1 MWSFILKN
9 EIETMKN
16 HLITICVFLSTYV
29 QSQQLIP
36 LNEKAYSDS
45 LKKVANSKVDN
56 NAKANSYFL
65 LSNFYRN
72 TDSLLS
78 KNYLEKGK
86 ALSPKTSLNTAKY
99 HYYEGWHF
107 LESNKEKA
115 AVSFQKAI
123 KEFSKIKS
131 QEADFYI
138 ASSWY
143 NYGVTQKN
151 KEGYPF
157 LVKILVE
164 KSIPQIEQYKDHK
177 TLGQFYSQLAIILTY
192 NAEFAKAY
200 EYNTKAIKILE
211 KNAPHSAELFF
222 AYLNTASN
230 FCYQAKGDEAK
241 KYLDKAEKLIQPY
254 PDSNS
259 NTSFYYGKTLYFI
272 TKQKNEEALPMI
284 EKGLVYAK
292 RSRQNLLTQMF
303 YMNKYDI
310 LRKQNKLNEAKNV
323 LENILSE
330 KTLIIDANN
339 RKIFYNQ
346 LSSLN
351 EQMGNLKEALVWE
364 KKYSKLNDS
373 LNSENVKLELNTL
386 ETKFRTAEKQKEI
399 ANLNTEKAQKE
410 LELNKKN
417 QYLWV
422 LVFASLFLLILIIS
436 IYFYTKKLAKEKEIN
451 HSQKLKEIA
460 QQEELK
466 ITKAILEGEEKE
478 RERVGKDLHDGLG
491 GMLAGVKI
499 NFSAWASQN
508 LEPENKQNFND
519 ILHQL
524 DHSVTELRN
533 ISRNLMPESLLKL
546 GLETALKDLCEF
558 YSRKDL
564 HIDFQPIDINSKL
577 PLAVQ
582 INIFRIVQEIL
593 ANAVKHSEAENILL
607 QCSQSN
613 DVFLVTIED
622 DGKGFSQDSSP
633 TKSMGLHNLKTRV
646 DYLKGK
652 MEINSDHEG
661 TAINIELNTNAISYN
676 QHRHCR

>member
-1 MWSFILKN
+1 
-9 EIETMKN
+9 MKN
-16 HLITICVFLSTYV
+16 HLITICIFLSIYV

-45 LKKVANSKVDN
+45 LKTVVNSKVDN

-72 TDSLLS
+72 TDSFLS

-123 KEFSKIKS
+123 QEFSKIKS

-259 NTSFYYGKTLYFI
+259 NASFYYGKTLYFI

-310 LRKQNKLNEAKNV
+310 LRKQNKLNDAKNV

-373 LNSENVKLELNTL
+373 LSSENVRLELNTL

-422 LVFASLFLLILIIS
+422 LIFASLFLLILIIS

-508 LEPENKQNFND
+508 LEPENKQNFNE

-613 DVFLVTIED
+613 DVFLITIED

-652 MEINSDHEG
+652 MEINSDREG
-661 TAINIELNTNAISYN
+661 TSINIELNTNAIS
-676 QHRHCR
+676 

>member
-1 MWSFILKN
+1 
-9 EIETMKN
+9 MKN
-16 HLITICVFLSTYV
+16 HLITICVFLSTYI

-72 TDSLLS
+72 TDSFLS

-86 ALSPKTSLNTAKY
+86 ALSANTPLNTAKY

-131 QEADFYI
+131 QEADFFI

-211 KNAPHSAELFF
+211 KNASHSAELFF

-259 NTSFYYGKTLYFI
+259 NASFYYGKTLYFI

-422 LVFASLFLLILIIS
+422 MVFASLFLLILIIS

-508 LEPENKQNFND
+508 LEPENKQNFNE

-564 HIDFQPIDINSKL
+564 HIDFQSIDINSKL

-613 DVFLVTIED
+613 DVFLITIED

-661 TAINIELNTNAISYN
+661 TSINIELNTNAIS
-676 QHRHCR
+676 

>member
-1 MWSFILKN
+1 
-9 EIETMKN
+9 MKN
-16 HLITICVFLSTYV
+16 HLITICVFLSTYI

-45 LKKVANSKVDN
+45 LKTVVNSKVDN

-72 TDSLLS
+72 TDTLLS

-123 KEFSKIKS
+123 QEFSKIKS

-241 KYLDKAEKLIQPY
+241 KYLDKAEKLILPY

-259 NTSFYYGKTLYFI
+259 NASFYYGKTLYFI

-292 RSRQNLLTQMF
+292 RSHQNLLTQMF

-310 LRKQNKLNEAKNV
+310 LRKQNKLNDAKNV

-508 LEPENKQNFND
+508 LEPENKQNFNE

-558 YSRKDL
+558 YSRIDL

-613 DVFLVTIED
+613 DVFLITIED
-622 DGKGFSQDSSP
+622 DGKGFSQDSSS

-661 TAINIELNTNAISYN
+661 TAINIELNTNAIS
-676 QHRHCR
+676 

>member
-1 MWSFILKN
+1 
-9 EIETMKN
+9 MKN
-16 HLITICVFLSTYV
+16 HLITICIFLSTYV

-36 LNEKAYSDS
+36 LNEKSYSDS
-45 LKKVANSKVDN
+45 LKTVVNSKVDN

-78 KNYLEKGK
+78 KSYLEKGK
-86 ALSPKTSLNTAKY
+86 ALSAKTPLNTAKY

-115 AVSFQKAI
+115 AASFQKAI
-123 KEFSKIKS
+123 QEFSKIKTK
-131 QEADFYI
+131 EADFYI

-164 KSIPQIEQYKDHK
+164 KSIPQIEKYKDHK
-177 TLGQFYSQLAIILTY
+177 TLGQFYSQLGIILTY
-192 NAEFAKAY
+192 NAEFAKAF

-211 KNAPHSAELFF
+211 KNAPHSPELFF

-254 PDSNS
+254 PESSSNA
-259 NTSFYYGKTLYFI
+259 SFYYGKTLYFI

-284 EKGLVYAK
+284 EKGLIYAK
-292 RSRQNLLTQMF
+292 KSNQNLLTQMF

-339 RKIFYNQ
+339 RKAFYSQ

-351 EQMGNLKEALVWE
+351 EQMGNLKEALIWE
-364 KKYSKLNDS
+364 KKYLKLNDS

-410 LELNKKN
+410 LEINKKN
-417 QYLWV
+417 QYLWL

-508 LEPENKQNFND
+508 LEPEKKQNFNG
-519 ILHQL
+519 ILNQL

-533 ISRNLMPESLLKL
+533 IARNLMPESLLKF
-546 GLETALKDLCEF
+546 GLETALKDLSEF
-558 YSRKDL
+558 YARKDL
-564 HIDFQPIDINSKL
+564 HIDFQPIDITTDL

-607 QCSQSN
+607 QCSQSEE
-613 DVFLVTIED
+613 VFLITIED
-622 DGKGFSQDSSP
+622 DGKGFSQDSSQ

-652 MEINSDHEG
+652 MEINSDDEG
-661 TAINIELNTNAISYN
+661 TAINIELNTHAIS
-676 QHRHCR
+676 

>member
-1 MWSFILKN
+1 LWSFILNN

-16 HLITICVFLSTYV
+16 HLITICVFLSTYIH
-29 QSQQLIP
+29 SQQLIP
-36 LNEKAYSDS
+36 LNEKAYSES
-45 LKKVANSKVDN
+45 LKKVANNKVDN

-72 TDSLLS
+72 TDTLLS

-86 ALSPKTSLNTAKY
+86 ALSPKTSLNNAKY

-123 KEFSKIKS
+123 QEFSKIKS

-211 KNAPHSAELFF
+211 KNAQHSAELFF

-259 NTSFYYGKTLYFI
+259 NASFYYGKTLYFI

-310 LRKQNKLNEAKNV
+310 LRKQNKLNDAKNV

-417 QYLWV
+417 QYLWMM
-422 LVFASLFLLILIIS
+422 VFASLFLLILIIS

-508 LEPENKQNFND
+508 LEPENKQNFNE

-564 HIDFQPIDINSKL
+564 HIDFRPIDINSKL

-613 DVFLVTIED
+613 DVFLITIED

-661 TAINIELNTNAISYN
+661 TAINIELNTNAIS
-676 QHRHCR
+676 

>member
-1 MWSFILKN
+1 
-9 EIETMKN
+9 MKN
-16 HLITICVFLSTYV
+16 HLITICIFLSIYV

-72 TDSLLS
+72 TDSFLS

-86 ALSPKTSLNTAKY
+86 ALSANTPLNTAKY

-131 QEADFYI
+131 QEADFFI

-241 KYLDKAEKLIQPY
+241 KYLDKAEKLILPY
-254 PDSNS
+254 PESNS
-259 NTSFYYGKTLYFI
+259 NASFYYGKTLYFI

-284 EKGLVYAK
+284 EKGLFYAK

-323 LENILSE
+323 LQNILSE

-339 RKIFYNQ
+339 RKAFYNQ

-417 QYLWV
+417 QYLWIMF
-422 LVFASLFLLILIIS
+422 FASLFLLILIIS

-508 LEPENKQNFND
+508 LEPENKQNFNE

-564 HIDFQPIDINSKL
+564 HIDFQSIDINSKL

-613 DVFLVTIED
+613 DVFLITIED
-622 DGKGFSQDSSP
+622 DGKGFSQDSP

-661 TAINIELNTNAISYN
+661 TSINIELNTNAIS
-676 QHRHCR
+676 

>member
-1 MWSFILKN
+1 
-9 EIETMKN
+9 MKN
-16 HLITICVFLSTYV
+16 HLITICVFLSTYI

-36 LNEKAYSDS
+36 LNEKAYSES

-65 LSNFYRN
+65 LSNFYRS
-72 TDSLLS
+72 TDTLLS

-86 ALSPKTSLNTAKY
+86 ALSPKTSLNNAKY

-131 QEADFYI
+131 QEADFFI

-211 KNAPHSAELFF
+211 KNAQHSAELFF

-259 NTSFYYGKTLYFI
+259 NASFYYGKTLYFI

-310 LRKQNKLNEAKNV
+310 LRKQNKLNDAKNV

-417 QYLWV
+417 QYLWIM
-422 LVFASLFLLILIIS
+422 VFASLFLLILIIS

-508 LEPENKQNFND
+508 LEPENKQNFNE

-564 HIDFQPIDINSKL
+564 HIGFQPIDINSKL

-613 DVFLVTIED
+613 DVFLITIED

-661 TAINIELNTNAISYN
+661 TAINIELNTNAIS
-676 QHRHCR
+676 

>member
-1 MWSFILKN
+1 
-9 EIETMKN
+9 MKN
-16 HLITICVFLSTYV
+16 HLITICVFLSTYI

-72 TDSLLS
+72 TDSFLS

-86 ALSPKTSLNTAKY
+86 ALSPKISLNTAKY

-123 KEFSKIKS
+123 QEFSKIKS

-211 KNAPHSAELFF
+211 KNAQHSAELFF

-259 NTSFYYGKTLYFI
+259 NASFYYGKTLYFI

-310 LRKQNKLNEAKNV
+310 LRKQNKLNDAKNV

-373 LNSENVKLELNTL
+373 LSSENVKLELNTL

-399 ANLNTEKAQKE
+399 ANLNTEKVQKE

-422 LVFASLFLLILIIS
+422 LIFASLFLLILIIS

-508 LEPENKQNFND
+508 LEPENKQNFNE

-564 HIDFQPIDINSKL
+564 HIDFQSIDINSKL

-613 DVFLVTIED
+613 DVFLITIED

-661 TAINIELNTNAISYN
+661 TAINIELNTHAIS
-676 QHRHCR
+676 

>member
-1 MWSFILKN
+1 
-9 EIETMKN
+9 MKN
-16 HLITICVFLSTYV
+16 HLITICIFLSIYV

-45 LKKVANSKVDN
+45 LKKVANSSVDN

-72 TDSLLS
+72 TDSFLS

-259 NTSFYYGKTLYFI
+259 NASFYYGKTLYFI

-310 LRKQNKLNEAKNV
+310 LRKQNKLNDAKNV

-373 LNSENVKLELNTL
+373 LSSENVKLELNTL

-422 LVFASLFLLILIIS
+422 MVFASLFLLILIIS

-508 LEPENKQNFND
+508 LEPENKQNFNE

-558 YSRKDL
+558 YSRIDL
-564 HIDFQPIDINSKL
+564 HIGFQPIDINSKL

-661 TAINIELNTNAISYN
+661 TAINIELNTNAIS
-676 QHRHCR
+676 

>member
-1 MWSFILKN
+1 
-9 EIETMKN
+9 MKN
-16 HLITICVFLSTYV
+16 HLITICVFLSTYI

-45 LKKVANSKVDN
+45 LKTVVNSSVDN

-72 TDSLLS
+72 TDTLLS

-123 KEFSKIKS
+123 QEFSKIKS

-157 LVKILVE
+157 LVKILIE

-259 NTSFYYGKTLYFI
+259 NASFYYGKTLYFI

-339 RKIFYNQ
+339 RKAFYNQ

-422 LVFASLFLLILIIS
+422 MVFASLFLLILIIS

-508 LEPENKQNFND
+508 LEPENKQNFNE

-564 HIDFQPIDINSKL
+564 HIGFQPIDINSKL

-613 DVFLVTIED
+613 DVFLITIED

-661 TAINIELNTNAISYN
+661 TAINIELNTNAIS
-676 QHRHCR
+676 

>member
-1 MWSFILKN
+1 
-9 EIETMKN
+9 MKN

>member
-1 MWSFILKN
+1 
-9 EIETMKN
+9 MKN
-16 HLITICVFLSTYV
+16 HLITIYIFLSIYV

-45 LKKVANSKVDN
+45 LKTVINSSVDN

-72 TDSLLS
+72 TDSFLS

-86 ALSPKTSLNTAKY
+86 ALSPKTSLNNAKY

-123 KEFSKIKS
+123 QEFSKIKS

-211 KNAPHSAELFF
+211 KNAQHSAELFF

-259 NTSFYYGKTLYFI
+259 NASFYYGKTLYFI

-310 LRKQNKLNEAKNV
+310 LRKQNKLNDAKNV

-508 LEPENKQNFND
+508 LEPENKQNFNE

-564 HIDFQPIDINSKL
+564 HIAFQSIDINSKL

-613 DVFLVTIED
+613 DVFLITIED

-661 TAINIELNTNAISYN
+661 TAINIELNTNAIS
-676 QHRHCR
+676 

>member
-1 MWSFILKN
+1 
-9 EIETMKN
+9 MKN
-16 HLITICVFLSTYV
+16 HLITICIFLSIYI

-36 LNEKAYSDS
+36 LNEKSYSDS
-45 LKKVANSKVDN
+45 LKTVVNSKADN

-78 KNYLEKGK
+78 KNYLEKAK
-86 ALSPKTSLNTAKY
+86 ALSPKTTLNSAKY
-99 HYYEGWHF
+99 YFYEGQHF

-123 KEFSKIKS
+123 QEFSKIKTE
-131 QEADFYI
+131 EADFYI

-164 KSIPQIEQYKDHK
+164 KSIPQVEKYTNHK
-177 TLGQFYSQLAIILTY
+177 SLGQFYSQLAIILTY
-192 NAEFAKAY
+192 NAEFAKAF

-211 KNAPHSAELFF
+211 KNAPHSPELFF

-254 PDSNS
+254 PESSANA
-259 NTSFYYGKTLYFI
+259 SFYYGKTLYFI

-292 RSRQNLLTQMF
+292 KSNQNLLTQMF
-303 YMNKYDI
+303 YLNKYDI

-339 RKIFYNQ
+339 RKAFYNQ

-351 EQMGNLKEALVWE
+351 EQMGNLKEALDWE
-364 KKYSKLNDS
+364 KKYSKLSDS
-373 LNSENVKLELNTL
+373 LSSENVKLELNTL

-399 ANLNTEKAQKE
+399 ANLNAEKAQKE
-410 LELNKKN
+410 LEINKKN
-417 QYLWV
+417 QYLWL
-422 LVFASLFLLILIIS
+422 LVFASLFLLVLIVS
-436 IYFYTKKLAKEKEIN
+436 IIFYTKKLAKEKEIN

-508 LEPENKQNFND
+508 LEPENKQNFNQ
-519 ILHQL
+519 ILNQL

-533 ISRNLMPESLLKL
+533 IARNLMPESLLKF
-546 GLETALKDLCEF
+546 GLETALKDLSEF
-558 YSRKDL
+558 YTRKDL
-564 HIDFQPIDINSKL
+564 HIDFQPIDINTNL

-607 QCSQSN
+607 QCSQSEK
-613 DVFLVTIED
+613 VFLITIED
-622 DGKGFSQDSSP
+622 DGKGFSQDSSQ

-646 DYLKGK
+646 DYLKGT
-652 MEINSDHEG
+652 MEINSDDEG
-661 TAINIELNTNAISYN
+661 TAINIELNTHAIS
-676 QHRHCR
+676 

>member
-1 MWSFILKN
+1 
-9 EIETMKN
+9 MKN
-16 HLITICVFLSTYV
+16 HLITICVFLSTYI

-36 LNEKAYSDS
+36 LNEKAYSES

-72 TDSLLS
+72 TDSFLS

-86 ALSPKTSLNTAKY
+86 ALSPKISLNTAKY

-123 KEFSKIKS
+123 QEFSKIKS

-259 NTSFYYGKTLYFI
+259 NASFYYGKTLYFI

-310 LRKQNKLNEAKNV
+310 LRKQNKLNDAKNV

-417 QYLWV
+417 QYLWMM
-422 LVFASLFLLILIIS
+422 VFASLFLLILIIS

-508 LEPENKQNFND
+508 LEPENKQNFNE

-564 HIDFQPIDINSKL
+564 HIGFQPIDINSKL

-613 DVFLVTIED
+613 DVFLITIED

-661 TAINIELNTNAISYN
+661 TSINIELNTNAIS
-676 QHRHCR
+676 

>member
-1 MWSFILKN
+1 
-9 EIETMKN
+9 MKN
-16 HLITICVFLSTYV
+16 HLITICIFLSVYI

-36 LNEKAYSDS
+36 LNEKSYSDS
-45 LKKVANSKVDN
+45 LKTVVNSKADN

-72 TDSLLS
+72 TDPLLS
-78 KNYLEKGK
+78 KNYLEKAK
-86 ALSPKTSLNTAKY
+86 ALSPKTSLNKAKY
-99 HYYEGWHF
+99 YYYEGQHF

-123 KEFSKIKS
+123 QEFSKIKTE
-131 QEADFYI
+131 EADFYI

-164 KSIPQIEQYKDHK
+164 KSIPQVEKYKNHK
-177 TLGQFYSQLAIILTY
+177 TLGQLYSQLAIILTY
-192 NAEFAKAY
+192 NAEFEKAF

-211 KNAPHSAELFF
+211 KNAPHSPELFF

-241 KYLDKAEKLIQPY
+241 KYLDKAEKLIRSY
-254 PDSNS
+254 PESSANA
-259 NTSFYYGKTLYFI
+259 SFYYGKTLYFI

-284 EKGLVYAK
+284 DKGLVYAK
-292 RSRQNLLTQMF
+292 KSNQNLLTQMF
-303 YMNKYDI
+303 YLNKYDI

-339 RKIFYNQ
+339 RKTFYNQ

-351 EQMGNLKEALVWE
+351 EQMGNLKEALIWE

-373 LNSENVKLELNTL
+373 LSSENVKLELNKL

-410 LELNKKN
+410 LEINKKN
-417 QYLWV
+417 QYLWL
-422 LVFASLFLLILIIS
+422 LVFASLFLVILIIS
-436 IYFYTKKLAKEKEIN
+436 IYFYTKKLAREKEIN

-508 LEPENKQNFND
+508 LEPENKQNFNE
-519 ILHQL
+519 ILNQL
-524 DHSVTELRN
+524 DYSVTELRN
-533 ISRNLMPESLLKL
+533 IARNLMPESLLKF
-546 GLETALKDLCEF
+546 GLETALKDLSEF
-558 YSRKDL
+558 YTRKDL
-564 HIDFQPIDINSKL
+564 HIDFQAININSNL
-577 PLAVQ
+577 SLAVQ

-593 ANAVKHSEAENILL
+593 ANAVKHSEAKNILL

-613 DVFLVTIED
+613 DVFLITIED
-622 DGKGFSQDSSP
+622 DGKGFSQDFAK
-633 TKSMGLHNLKTRV
+633 TKSMGLQNLKTRV

-652 MEINSDHEG
+652 MEINSDDEG
-661 TAINIELNTNAISYN
+661 TAINIELNTHAIS
-676 QHRHCR
+676 

>member
-1 MWSFILKN
+1 
-9 EIETMKN
+9 MKN
-16 HLITICVFLSTYV
+16 HLITICIFLSIYV

-45 LKKVANSKVDN
+45 LKTVVNSKVDN

-72 TDSLLS
+72 TDSFLS

-123 KEFSKIKS
+123 QEFSKIKS

-241 KYLDKAEKLIQPY
+241 KYLDKAEKLILPY

-259 NTSFYYGKTLYFI
+259 NASFYYGKTLYFI

-310 LRKQNKLNEAKNV
+310 LRKQNKLNDAKNV

-373 LNSENVKLELNTL
+373 LSSENVKLELNTL

-417 QYLWV
+417 QYLWIM
-422 LVFASLFLLILIIS
+422 VFASLFLLILIIS

-508 LEPENKQNFND
+508 LESENKQNFNE

-564 HIDFQPIDINSKL
+564 HIDFQSIDINSKL

-661 TAINIELNTNAISYN
+661 TAINIELNTNAIS
-676 QHRHCR
+676 

>member
-1 MWSFILKN
+1 
-9 EIETMKN
+9 MKN
-16 HLITICVFLSTYV
+16 HLITICIFLSIYV

-72 TDSLLS
+72 TDTLLS

-86 ALSPKTSLNTAKY
+86 ALSPKTSLNNAKY

-131 QEADFYI
+131 QEADFFI

-259 NTSFYYGKTLYFI
+259 NASFYYGKTLYFI

-339 RKIFYNQ
+339 RKTFYNQ
-346 LSSLN
+346 LSSLS

-508 LEPENKQNFND
+508 LEPENKQNFNE

-564 HIDFQPIDINSKL
+564 HIGFQPIDINSKL

-613 DVFLVTIED
+613 DLFLITIED

-661 TAINIELNTNAISYN
+661 TAINIELNTNAIS
-676 QHRHCR
+676 

>member
-1 MWSFILKN
+1 
-9 EIETMKN
+9 MKN
-16 HLITICVFLSTYV
+16 HLITICVFLSTYI

-45 LKKVANSKVDN
+45 LKTVVNSSVDN

-72 TDSLLS
+72 TDTLLS

-86 ALSPKTSLNTAKY
+86 ALSPKTSLNNAKY

-254 PDSNS
+254 PESNS
-259 NTSFYYGKTLYFI
+259 NASFYYGKTLYFI

-292 RSRQNLLTQMF
+292 RSHQNLLTQMF

-323 LENILSE
+323 MENILSE

-508 LEPENKQNFND
+508 LEPENKQNFNE

-613 DVFLVTIED
+613 DVFLITIED

-661 TAINIELNTNAISYN
+661 TAINIELNTNAIS
-676 QHRHCR
+676 

>member
-1 MWSFILKN
+1 
-9 EIETMKN
+9 MKN
-16 HLITICVFLSTYV
+16 HLITICVFLSTYI

-45 LKKVANSKVDN
+45 LKTVVNSSVDN

-72 TDSLLS
+72 TDSFLS
-78 KNYLEKGK
+78 KNCLEKGK

-99 HYYEGWHF
+99 HYYEGQYF

-123 KEFSKIKS
+123 QEFSKIKS

-211 KNAPHSAELFF
+211 KNAQHSAELFF

-259 NTSFYYGKTLYFI
+259 NASFYYGKTLYFI
-272 TKQKNEEALPMI
+272 TKQKNKEALPMI

-292 RSRQNLLTQMF
+292 RSHQNLLTQMF

-310 LRKQNKLNEAKNV
+310 LRKQNKLNDAKNV

-339 RKIFYNQ
+339 RKAFCNQ

-422 LVFASLFLLILIIS
+422 MVFASLFLLILIIS

-508 LEPENKQNFND
+508 LEPENKQNFNK
-519 ILHQL
+519 ILNQL
-524 DHSVTELRN
+524 DYSVTELRN
-533 ISRNLMPESLLKL
+533 IARNLMPESLLKF
-546 GLETALKDLCEF
+546 GLETALKDLSEF

-564 HIDFQPIDINSKL
+564 HIDFQSIDINSKL

-613 DVFLVTIED
+613 DVFLITIED

-633 TKSMGLHNLKTRV
+633 TKSMGLYNLKTRV

-661 TAINIELNTNAISYN
+661 TAINIELNTNAIS
-676 QHRHCR
+676 

>member
-16 HLITICVFLSTYV
+16 HLITICVFLSTYI

-45 LKKVANSKVDN
+45 LKTVVNSSVDN

-72 TDSLLS
+72 TDTLLS

-123 KEFSKIKS
+123 QEFSKIKS

-157 LVKILVE
+157 LVKILIE

-259 NTSFYYGKTLYFI
+259 NASFYYGKTLYFI

-339 RKIFYNQ
+339 RKAFYNQ

-422 LVFASLFLLILIIS
+422 MVFASLFLLILIIS

-508 LEPENKQNFND
+508 LEPENKQNFNE

-564 HIDFQPIDINSKL
+564 HIGFQPIDINSKL

-613 DVFLVTIED
+613 DVFLITIED

-661 TAINIELNTNAISYN
+661 TAINIELNTNAIS
-676 QHRHCR
+676 

>member
-1 MWSFILKN
+1 
-9 EIETMKN
+9 MKN

-259 NTSFYYGKTLYFI
+259 NASFYYGKTLYFI

-310 LRKQNKLNEAKNV
+310 LRKQNKLNDAKNV

-417 QYLWV
+417 QYLWIM
-422 LVFASLFLLILIIS
+422 VFASLFLLILIIS

-508 LEPENKQNFND
+508 LEPENKQNFNE

-564 HIDFQPIDINSKL
+564 HIDFQSIDINSKV

-613 DVFLVTIED
+613 DVFLITIED

-661 TAINIELNTNAISYN
+661 TAINIELNTHAIS
-676 QHRHCR
+676 

>member
-1 MWSFILKN
+1 LWSFILKN

-16 HLITICVFLSTYV
+16 HLITICVFLSTYI

-45 LKKVANSKVDN
+45 LKKVANSSVDN

-72 TDSLLS
+72 TDTLLS
-78 KNYLEKGK
+78 KNHLEKGK

-259 NTSFYYGKTLYFI
+259 NASFYYGKTLYFI

-310 LRKQNKLNEAKNV
+310 LRKQNKLNDAKNV

-373 LNSENVKLELNTL
+373 LSSENVKLELNTL
-386 ETKFRTAEKQKEI
+386 ETKFRTAEKQREI

-491 GMLAGVKI
+491 GILAGVKI

-508 LEPENKQNFND
+508 LEPENKQNFNE

-613 DVFLVTIED
+613 DVFLITIED

-661 TAINIELNTNAISYN
+661 TAINIELNTHAIS
-676 QHRHCR
+676 

>member
-1 MWSFILKN
+1 
-9 EIETMKN
+9 MKN
-16 HLITICVFLSTYV
+16 HLITICVFLSTYI

-45 LKKVANSKVDN
+45 LKKVANSSVDN

-72 TDSLLS
+72 TDTLLS
-78 KNYLEKGK
+78 KNHLEKGK

-259 NTSFYYGKTLYFI
+259 NASFYYGKTLYFI

-310 LRKQNKLNEAKNV
+310 LRKQNKLNDAKNV

-373 LNSENVKLELNTL
+373 LSSENVKLELNTL
-386 ETKFRTAEKQKEI
+386 ETKFRTAEKQREI

-491 GMLAGVKI
+491 GILAGVKI

-508 LEPENKQNFND
+508 LEPENKQNFNE

-613 DVFLVTIED
+613 DVFLITIED

-661 TAINIELNTNAISYN
+661 TAINIELNTHAIS
-676 QHRHCR
+676 

>member
-1 MWSFILKN
+1 
-9 EIETMKN
+9 MKN
-16 HLITICVFLSTYV
+16 HLITICVFLSTYI

-36 LNEKAYSDS
+36 LNEKAYSES

-72 TDSLLS
+72 TDTLLS

-86 ALSPKTSLNTAKY
+86 ALSPKTSLNNAKY

-123 KEFSKIKS
+123 QEFSKIKS

-211 KNAPHSAELFF
+211 KNAQHSAELFF

-259 NTSFYYGKTLYFI
+259 NASFYYGKTLYFI

-310 LRKQNKLNEAKNV
+310 LRKQNKLNDAKNV

-417 QYLWV
+417 QYLWIM
-422 LVFASLFLLILIIS
+422 VFASLFLLILIIS

-508 LEPENKQNFND
+508 LEPENKQNFNE

-564 HIDFQPIDINSKL
+564 HIGFQPIDINSKL

-613 DVFLVTIED
+613 DVFLITIED

-661 TAINIELNTNAISYN
+661 TAINIELNTNAIS
-676 QHRHCR
+676 

>member
-1 MWSFILKN
+1 
-9 EIETMKN
+9 MKN
-16 HLITICVFLSTYV
+16 HLITFCIFLSIYV

-36 LNEKAYSDS
+36 LNEKSYSDS
-45 LKKVANSKVDN
+45 LKTVVNSKIDN

-72 TDSLLS
+72 TDSILS
-78 KNYLEKGK
+78 KSYLEKGK
-86 ALSPKTSLNTAKY
+86 ALSEKTPLNIAKY

-107 LESNKEKA
+107 LESNKEEA

-123 KEFSKIKS
+123 QEFSKIKTE
-131 QEADFYI
+131 EADFYI

-164 KSIPQIEQYKDHK
+164 KSIPQIEKYKDHK
-177 TLGQFYSQLAIILTY
+177 TLGQFYAQLAIILTY
-192 NAEFAKAY
+192 NAEFAKAF

-211 KNAPHSAELFF
+211 KNAPHSPELFF

-254 PDSNS
+254 PESSSNA
-259 NTSFYYGKTLYFI
+259 SFYYGKTLYFI

-292 RSRQNLLTQMF
+292 RSHQNLLTQMF

-339 RKIFYNQ
+339 RKAFYNQ

-351 EQMGNLKEALVWE
+351 EQMGNLKEALIWE

-373 LNSENVKLELNTL
+373 LNSENVKLELNTV

-410 LELNKKN
+410 LEINKKN
-417 QYLWV
+417 QYLWL
-422 LVFASLFLLILIIS
+422 LVFASLFLLVLIVS
-436 IYFYTKKLAKEKEIN
+436 IIFYTKKLAKEKEIN

-508 LEPENKQNFND
+508 LEPESKQNFNG
-519 ILHQL
+519 ILNQL

-533 ISRNLMPESLLKL
+533 IARNLMPESLLKF
-546 GLETALKDLCEF
+546 GLETALKDLSEF
-558 YSRKDL
+558 YTRKDL
-564 HIDFQPIDINSKL
+564 HIDFQPIDITTNL

-593 ANAVKHSEAENILL
+593 ANAVKHSEAKNILL
-607 QCSQSN
+607 QCSQSEE
-613 DVFLVTIED
+613 VFLITIED

-633 TKSMGLHNLKTRV
+633 AKSMGLHNLKTRV

-652 MEINSDHEG
+652 MEINSDDEG
-661 TAINIELNTNAISYN
+661 TAINIELNTHAIS
-676 QHRHCR
+676 

>member
-1 MWSFILKN
+1 
-9 EIETMKN
+9 MKN
-16 HLITICVFLSTYV
+16 HLITICIFLSIYV

-45 LKKVANSKVDN
+45 LKTVINSSVDN

-72 TDSLLS
+72 TDSFLS

-99 HYYEGWHF
+99 HYYEGQYF

-259 NTSFYYGKTLYFI
+259 NASFYYGKTLYFI

-339 RKIFYNQ
+339 RKAFYNQ

-373 LNSENVKLELNTL
+373 LSSENVKLELNTL

-417 QYLWV
+417 QYLWIM
-422 LVFASLFLLILIIS
+422 VFASLFLLILIIS

-508 LEPENKQNFND
+508 LEPENKQNFNE

-564 HIDFQPIDINSKL
+564 HIGFQPIDINSKL

-613 DVFLVTIED
+613 DVFLITIED

-652 MEINSDHEG
+652 MEINSDREG
-661 TAINIELNTNAISYN
+661 TSINIELNTNAIS
-676 QHRHCR
+676 

>member
-1 MWSFILKN
+1 
-9 EIETMKN
+9 MKN
-16 HLITICVFLSTYV
+16 HLITICVFLSTYI

-45 LKKVANSKVDN
+45 LKKVANSSVDN

-72 TDSLLS
+72 TDSFLS

-86 ALSPKTSLNTAKY
+86 ALSANTPLNKAKY

-123 KEFSKIKS
+123 QEFSKIKS

-241 KYLDKAEKLIQPY
+241 KYLDKAEKLILPY

-259 NTSFYYGKTLYFI
+259 NASFYYGKTLYFI

-310 LRKQNKLNEAKNV
+310 LRKQNKLNDAKNV

-417 QYLWV
+417 QYLWIMF
-422 LVFASLFLLILIIS
+422 FASLFLLILIIS

-508 LEPENKQNFND
+508 LETENKQNFNE

-613 DVFLVTIED
+613 DVFLITIED

-661 TAINIELNTNAISYN
+661 TAINIELNTNAIS
-676 QHRHCR
+676 

>member
-1 MWSFILKN
+1 
-9 EIETMKN
+9 MKN
-16 HLITICVFLSTYV
+16 HLITICIFLSIYV

-72 TDSLLS
+72 TDSFLS

-86 ALSPKTSLNTAKY
+86 ALSANTPLNTAKY

-131 QEADFYI
+131 QEADFFI

-211 KNAPHSAELFF
+211 KNASHSAELFF

-259 NTSFYYGKTLYFI
+259 NASFYYGKTLYFI

-422 LVFASLFLLILIIS
+422 MVFASLFLLILIIS

-508 LEPENKQNFND
+508 LEPENKQNFNE

-564 HIDFQPIDINSKL
+564 HIDFQSIDINSKL

-613 DVFLVTIED
+613 DVFLITIED

-661 TAINIELNTNAISYN
+661 TSINIELNTNAIS
-676 QHRHCR
+676 

>member
-1 MWSFILKN
+1 
-9 EIETMKN
+9 MKN
-16 HLITICVFLSTYV
+16 HLITICIFLSIYV

-45 LKKVANSKVDN
+45 LKKVANSSVDN
-56 NAKANSYFL
+56 NVKANSYFL
-65 LSNFYRN
+65 LSKFYRN
-72 TDSLLS
+72 TDSFLS

-86 ALSPKTSLNTAKY
+86 ALSPKTSLNNAKY

-211 KNAPHSAELFF
+211 KNAPHSPELFF

-254 PDSNS
+254 PESNS
-259 NTSFYYGKTLYFI
+259 NASFYYGKTLYFI

-422 LVFASLFLLILIIS
+422 MVFASLFLLILIIS

-508 LEPENKQNFND
+508 LEPENKQNFNE

-564 HIDFQPIDINSKL
+564 HIDFQSIDINSKL

-613 DVFLVTIED
+613 DVFLITIED

-661 TAINIELNTNAISYN
+661 TAINIELNTNAIS
-676 QHRHCR
+676 

>member
-1 MWSFILKN
+1 
-9 EIETMKN
+9 MKN
-16 HLITICVFLSTYV
+16 YLITICIFLSTYV

-36 LNEKAYSDS
+36 LNEKSYSDS
-45 LKKVANSKVDN
+45 LKTVISSKVDN

-78 KNYLEKGK
+78 KNYLGKGK
-86 ALSPKTSLNTAKY
+86 SLSAKTPLNTAKY

-115 AVSFQKAI
+115 AASFQKAI
-123 KEFSKIKS
+123 QEFSKIKTE
-131 QEADFYI
+131 EADFYI

-164 KSIPQIEQYKDHK
+164 KSIPQVEKYKDHK

-192 NAEFAKAY
+192 NSEFAKAF

-211 KNAPHSAELFF
+211 KNASHSPELFF

-254 PDSNS
+254 PESSSNAS
-259 NTSFYYGKTLYFI
+259 YYYGKTLYFI

-292 RSRQNLLTQMF
+292 KSNQHLLAQMF

-339 RKIFYNQ
+339 RKAFYNQ

-351 EQMGNLKEALVWE
+351 EQMGNLKEALIWE

-373 LNSENVKLELNTL
+373 LSSENVKLELNKL

-399 ANLNTEKAQKE
+399 ANLNAEKAQKE
-410 LELNKKN
+410 LEINKKN
-417 QYLWV
+417 QYLW
-422 LVFASLFLLILIIS
+422 LLGFAFLFLIILMIA
-436 IYFYTKKLAKEKEIN
+436 IYFYTKKLAKQKEIN
-451 HSQKLKEIA
+451 HNQKLKEIA

-508 LEPENKQNFND
+508 LEQKNKDNFNE
-519 ILHQL
+519 ILNQL
-524 DHSVTELRN
+524 DYSVSELRN
-533 ISRNLMPESLLKL
+533 ISRNLMPESLLKF
-546 GLETALKDLCEF
+546 GLETALKDLSEF
-558 YSRKDL
+558 YTRKDL
-564 HIDFQPIDINSKL
+564 HIDFQPIDINPNL
-577 PLAVQ
+577 PLAIK

-593 ANAVKHSEAENILL
+593 ANAVKHAEAENILL

-613 DVFLVTIED
+613 DVFMITIED
-622 DGKGFSQDSSP
+622 DGKGFDENSHSK

-661 TAINIELNTNAISYN
+661 TVINIELNTNAIS
-676 QHRHCR
+676 